1 MQSRKFIRK
10 HSSFRLAFSY
20 YCVSIMTWNVI
31 EVPSTFMASVQT
43 VVNGFIS
50 TIEAWFPDLLLI
62 SLLVGLTMFA
72 INYISRKVSKSW
84 RGRA

>member
-1 MQSRKFIRK
+1 MQSRKFFEK
-10 HSSFRLAFSY
+10 SCLCLAFS
-20 YCVSIMTWNVI
+20 CVYDSINMTWNVI

-72 INYISRKVSKSW
+72 INYISKKVAKSW
-84 RGRA
+84 KGRA